1 MMPSVL
7 YVTCLELYSV
17 GAGSEAAW
25 DNTVILQTRERHNM
39 KHTKS
44 NMVITLAVLLKFQD
58 EILVSHWIILE
69 NVCSQFTSV

>member
-25 DNTVILQTRERHNM
+25 DNTVILQMREAQYETHKV
-39 KHTKS
+39 KHGNHIS
-44 NMVITLAVLLKFQD
+44 CAF
-58 EILVSHWIILE
+58 EISG
-69 NVCSQFTSV
+69 